1 SGKTATVPLQLKG
14 NEKEE
19 TMGKNGPLKAKAKK
33 AETRV
38 TSGVQ
43 QRQTHSRCFLTE
55 KAVKVK
61 KIAAEAPKPPAAVPL
76 VKSAPG
82 MYKGKIVQSKIGSI
96 WKSSAT
102 LGGADPKPSAPKT
115 ESQRVGHVTKI
126 RSNSVTD
133 IPGHGTQKP
142 TQTRSKSVLDRPA
155 QMPKPTIASHP
166 PAGFYSAR
174 PPARTVPATLTS
186 TSTRN
191 ANVAFTKR
199 SGTQNSKPK
208 IPLTDKNVSK
218 PPVTSTV
225 SQYRFT
231 MESAEE
237 RRAKL
242 ADWLASKGKTLKNP
256 ATTSVAPPKTKVC
269 AKPTPDSAA
278 AAALCADTQGAELT
292 TQSQTPVMM
301 NTTLDLLEN
310 SDADLPVIPQEGV
323 EDIVVNLCDALE
335 ALATPSSCN
344 NGTFSYV
351 CPLGVILLFTPALL
365 SFLFPLEL
373 SQVTDVCND
382 VELMDGKPKDE
393 CEKEELKNK
402 MSEDV
407 SEKPKVEQVKDEVE
421 ENDDQGVETDDEDV
435 ESDDECVMETTP
447 EMEDA
452 SVVKYSVKTTPFL
465 QSVKKTI
472 AEDVSRSASRRKSN
486 IKDLKFLTPVRRSC
500 RIERK
505 SSRLPTMLL
514 DHDPCVS
521 SLAELVKLDDSPNA
535 YICRKNPALM
545 EDLPDQPRL

>member
-1 SGKTATVPLQLKG
+1 
-14 NEKEE
+14 
-19 TMGKNGPLKAKAKK
+19 MGKNGPLKAKAKK

-38 TSGVQ
+38 TSGEALKKVVQRDGKGAVSTGVQ

-199 SGTQNSKPK
+199 SGTRNSKPK

-237 RRAKL
+237 RR
-242 ADWLASKGKTLKNP
+242 
-256 ATTSVAPPKTKVC
+256 
-269 AKPTPDSAA
+269 
-278 AAALCADTQGAELT
+278 
-292 TQSQTPVMM
+292 
-301 NTTLDLLEN
+301 
-310 SDADLPVIPQEGV
+310 
-323 EDIVVNLCDALE
+323 
-335 ALATPSSCN
+335 
-344 NGTFSYV
+344 
-351 CPLGVILLFTPALL
+351 
-365 SFLFPLEL
+365 
-373 SQVTDVCND
+373 
-382 VELMDGKPKDE
+382 
-393 CEKEELKNK
+393 
-402 MSEDV
+402 
-407 SEKPKVEQVKDEVE
+407 
-421 ENDDQGVETDDEDV
+421 
-435 ESDDECVMETTP
+435 
-447 EMEDA
+447 
-452 SVVKYSVKTTPFL
+452 
-465 QSVKKTI
+465 
-472 AEDVSRSASRRKSN
+472 
-486 IKDLKFLTPVRRSC
+486 
-500 RIERK
+500 
-505 SSRLPTMLL
+505 
-514 DHDPCVS
+514 
-521 SLAELVKLDDSPNA
+521 
-535 YICRKNPALM
+535 
-545 EDLPDQPRL
+545 